1 MVSEGCLFLGV
12 MGLLWL
18 LLLLLCKTYR
28 RQGRGGLVMLWVER
42 SDPGLEHPSGSDLG
56 RREVRSMMKVISE
69 GLHRK
74 NTTSS

>member
-1 MVSEGCLFLGV
+1 MVSEGFLFLGV

-28 RQGRGGLVMLWVER
+28 RQGRGGLVMLWEER
-42 SDPGLEHPSGSDLG
+42 SDPGLKHPSGSDLG

-69 GLHRK
+69 GVRRK
-74 NTTSS
+74 NTTFS

>member
-1 MVSEGCLFLGV
+1 MGSFSSFLGV
-12 MGLLWL
+12 YGFVVAVAAARG
-18 LLLLLCKTYR
+18 KTYR

-69 GLHRK
+69 GVRRK
-74 NTTSS
+74 NTTFS